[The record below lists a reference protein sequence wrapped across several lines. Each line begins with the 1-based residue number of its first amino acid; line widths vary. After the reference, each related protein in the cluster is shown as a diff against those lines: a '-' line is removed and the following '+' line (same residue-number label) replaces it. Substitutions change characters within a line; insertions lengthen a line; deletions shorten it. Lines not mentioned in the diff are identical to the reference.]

1 MKNSTDK
8 WSETEALKS
17 FQAKA
22 RSKEWWKKDYSI
34 FLKRPLNVW
43 GTEWSQ
49 TSFFFGYQN
58 IATLSLSHNRSM
70 AVITEYFEIELRVRK
85 IINLLNG
92 QSLFN
97 FVVLKVQFGLHT
109 KARGMFGNG
118 NVMVSLLIKH
128 LHENCHIFIM
138 AYKAQVIWLLPTT
151 WPSFRPFAQ
160 IPLLPTPALATHTL
174 THSWALLTFLKHFS
188 GLPCFSLTVGRLH
201 EMASSTETSSRLPL
215 SGKLILN
222 LLICGSSKRLPF
234 SPQMRTDHCI
244 IGSHS

>member
-1 MKNSTDK
+1 
-8 WSETEALKS
+8 
-17 FQAKA
+17 
-22 RSKEWWKKDYSI
+22 
-34 FLKRPLNVW
+34 
-43 GTEWSQ
+43 
-49 TSFFFGYQN
+49 
-58 IATLSLSHNRSM
+58 M

-151 WPSFRPFAQ
+151 
-160 IPLLPTPALATHTL
+160 
-174 THSWALLTFLKHFS
+174 
-188 GLPCFSLTVGRLH
+188 
-201 EMASSTETSSRLPL
+201 
-215 SGKLILN
+215 
-222 LLICGSSKRLPF
+222 
-234 SPQMRTDHCI
+234 
-244 IGSHS
+244 